1 MSFEA
6 ENPDHE
12 NESVDAVKE
21 NTQWLK
27 VVANILGEMQDIEP
41 QSLYE
46 DQNDDST

>member
-1 MSFEA
+1 MSDVV

-12 NESVDAVKE
+12 NELVDAVKE

-27 VVANILGEMQDIEP
+27 VVAHILGEMQDIEP

-46 DQNDDST
+46 EQNDDST